1 MAKNYWKLF
10 SPFSDAQSMMP
21 EASSKVARLIMLTV
35 QLLSSKVP
43 SLHEGKLM
51 LGTDIIVQ
59 RSKKN

>member
-1 MAKNYWKLF
+1 
-10 SPFSDAQSMMP
+10 MMP